1 MMFQPSRLSLWGVLC
16 ALPLFWAAGWFSPPT
31 PIPQPIADP
40 LAIPVLSES
49 PTQVE
54 RGEASYY
61 YNCMPCHGDQGQG
74 LTDEFREIWVEDHQN
89 CWAVGCH
96 GGRTSDEGFPIPRTV
111 PPVTGIRVSLQS
123 AEYLFKYL
131 KETHP
136 PQRPGVLEENDY
148 WDLTGW
154 ILYKNGL
161 QAADA
166 YAGPAH
172 NQKNPWLAGL
182 VFLILLSVISISLII
197 QSKHPSWIVYNS
209 KDKSVQS

>member
-1 MMFQPSRLSLWGVLC
+1 MKLQPSRFSIWGVLC
-16 ALPLFWAAGWFSPPT
+16 AFPIFWAAGWFSPPT

-40 LAIPVLSES
+40 LAIPVLSEN

-96 GGRTSDEGFPIPRTV
+96 GGRMSDEGFPIPRIV
-111 PPVTGIRVSLQS
+111 PPITAIRLRLQN
-123 AEYLFKYL
+123 ADILFDYL

-136 PQRPGVLEENDY
+136 PQRPGVLEESDY
-148 WDLTGW
+148 RDLTGF

-161 QAADA
+161 QATQATD
-166 YAGPAH
+166 GPSTFELTSRKPL
-172 NQKNPWLAGL
+172 NAGL
-182 VFLILLSVISISLII
+182 IFFILLGVVSVSLII
-197 QSKHPSWIVYNS
+197 QAEHPS
-209 KDKSVQS
+209 

>member
-1 MMFQPSRLSLWGVLC
+1 MSNRATVFIDGAYLTKILDVDFGKPKIDLARFSDILCGKYERLR
-16 ALPLFWAAGWFSPPT
+16 T
-31 PIPQPIADP
+31 
-40 LAIPVLSES
+40 
-49 PTQVE
+49 
-54 RGEASYY
+54 YY

-172 NQKNPWLAGL
+172 IQINPWLAGL

-197 QSKHPSWIVYNS
+197 QSKHPSWIGYNT
-209 KDKSVQS
+209 KD

>member
-1 MMFQPSRLSLWGVLC
+1 MLLQPSRLSLWGVLC
-16 ALPLFWAAGWFSPPT
+16 ALPLFWVAGWFSPPT

-40 LAIPVLSES
+40 LAIPVLSEN

-74 LTDEFREIWVEDHQN
+74 LTDQFREIWVEDHQN

-96 GGRTSDEGFPIPRTV
+96 GGRVSDEGFPIPRTV
-111 PPVTGIRVSLQS
+111 PPVTGIRGSLQNAS
-123 AEYLFKYL
+123 DLFTYL

-148 WDLTGW
+148 WDLTGF

-161 QAADA
+161 QAANETS
-166 YAGPAH
+166 GPAH
-172 NQKNPWLAGL
+172 IQIKPWVAGL
-182 VFLILLSVISISLII
+182 IFLTLLGVISISLII
-197 QSKHPSWIVYNS
+197 QTRHSSWIGYNT
-209 KDKSVQS
+209 KDKSAHS